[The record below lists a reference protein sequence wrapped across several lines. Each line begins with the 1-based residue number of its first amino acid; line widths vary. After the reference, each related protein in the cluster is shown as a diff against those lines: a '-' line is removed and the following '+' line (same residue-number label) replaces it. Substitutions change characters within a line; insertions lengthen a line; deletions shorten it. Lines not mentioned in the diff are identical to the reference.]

1 MTQINQR
8 YHNVDL
14 IHHLNHD
21 LLKDVRWPGGNQLD
35 MKSSSSM
42 EVWTIYWWGETIVIV
57 IIRKTALIYKNKK
70 TVMFVI
76 KMKAC
81 SNGVMVD
88 AYRLSN

>member
-1 MTQINQR
+1 M
-8 YHNVDL
+8 
-14 IHHLNHD
+14 
-21 LLKDVRWPGGNQLD
+21 
-35 MKSSSSM
+35 
-42 EVWTIYWWGETIVIV
+42 IV

-88 AYRLSN
+88 AYRLSNTFLSLLFETKQQKTIIKK